1 MKKEKRLKRN
11 IKGTEIIMEIIMV
24 IMIAFM
30 FGTVLFKKNQTY
42 ESEVI
47 IYFIIAILFLILV
60 ILKINYQCQIHK
72 LKEYEKKVQKVQELI
87 LKK

>member
-24 IMIAFM
+24 IMVAFM
-30 FGTVLFKKNQTY
+30 FGTVIFQNRNY

-47 IYFIIAILFLILV
+47 IYFIIAILFIILV
-60 ILKINYQCQIHK
+60 ILKINHACQIHK
-72 LKEYEKKVQKVQELI
+72 LKEYAKKVNKVQELI